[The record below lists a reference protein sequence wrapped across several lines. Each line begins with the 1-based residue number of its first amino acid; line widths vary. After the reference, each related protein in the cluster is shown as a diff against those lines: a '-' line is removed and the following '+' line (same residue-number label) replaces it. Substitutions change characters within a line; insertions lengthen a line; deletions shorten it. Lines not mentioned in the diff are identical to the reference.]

1 MFQVN
6 KIPNR
11 MNRFLDLVFCNEP
24 SVMPSVDHALILNE
38 SIFHLAYGF
47 QINSCLNNNLKLQI
61 EDVYYDFKHANYEAI
76 NYHICQIN
84 WDAVFMFKDVNE
96 ALNSFYCMVHNNNNN
111 NNKIIHMNLAVK
123 FNLLKDTQ
131 PHYIY
136 KPESCLENDNYKLYF
151 DRTVLTDIH
160 IQHNRPDIIILNKQQ
175 KHSYLL
181 DIAVPNSHNI
191 TQTYNTKINK
201 YLELSVAMR
210 NLWCLEKMSILPFI
224 ISATGIV
231 PQSLFKNLKILHLE
245 NTLVVEIQ
253 KGILL
258 YSCHIVR
265 KFLNIDT
272 EHKTQKSQNVEAR
285 RR

>member
-1 MFQVN
+1 
-6 KIPNR
+6 
-11 MNRFLDLVFCNEP
+11 
-24 SVMPSVDHALILNE
+24 
-38 SIFHLAYGF
+38 
-47 QINSCLNNNLKLQI
+47 
-61 EDVYYDFKHANYEAI
+61 
-76 NYHICQIN
+76 
-84 WDAVFMFKDVNE
+84 
-96 ALNSFYCMVHNNNNN
+96 
-111 NNKIIHMNLAVK
+111 MNLAVK

-175 KHSYLL
+175 KQAYLL

-210 NLWCLEKMSILPFI
+210 NLWCLEKISILPFI

-231 PQSLFKNLKILHLE
+231 PQSLFKNLKILDLE

-272 EHKTQKSQNVEAR
+272 EHKTQKKSKCGGETPVIMLICTALLLDSILSVIVYVLRQNCRAAGWR
-285 RR
+285 WDTKKKYYK

>member
-1 MFQVN
+1 
-6 KIPNR
+6 
-11 MNRFLDLVFCNEP
+11 
-24 SVMPSVDHALILNE
+24 
-38 SIFHLAYGF
+38 
-47 QINSCLNNNLKLQI
+47 
-61 EDVYYDFKHANYEAI
+61 VYYDFKHANYEAI
-76 NYHICQIN
+76 NYHLCQIN

-96 ALNSFYCMVHNNNNN
+96 ALNSFYCMVHNNNN

-175 KHSYLL
+175 KQAYLL
-181 DIAVPNSHNI
+181 DIAVPNSHNT

-210 NLWCLEKMSILPFI
+210 NLWCLEKISILPFI

-231 PQSLFKNLKILHLE
+231 PQSLFKNLKNFGLR
-245 NTLVVEIQ
+245 Q
-253 KGILL
+253 
-258 YSCHIVR
+258 HIGG
-265 KFLNIDT
+265 
-272 EHKTQKSQNVEAR
+272 
-285 RR
+285 